1 MPGSSS
7 RRLSIRG
14 FSELIDLPDVT
25 LVAIDGG
32 PLADL
37 VDLAVRDSFEHI
49 RFGDFLLREHL
60 PSPIASVDDWNKAIW
75 HTVPAMIET
84 SHYLVIQWDSWVINP
99 AAWSDDFLGYD
110 YIGAPW
116 GWHRT
121 GPNVGNGGFSLR
133 SKRLGLY
140 LRDHAEVFPVK
151 FPEDDWLCR
160 RYRPLLRGDLLF
172 APDDVAYRFSRE
184 RTGWEL
190 PNPSFGFHGLFN
202 FPRVLTM
209 PQLGERIALFN
220 DYATSR
226 VEYPQMLQAM
236 YERRAAA

>member
-1 MPGSSS
+1 M
-7 RRLSIRG
+7 
-14 FSELIDLPDVT
+14 
-25 LVAIDGG
+25 
-32 PLADL
+32 
-37 VDLAVRDSFEHI
+37 
-49 RFGDFLLREHL
+49 
-60 PSPIASVDDWNKAIW
+60 
-75 HTVPAMIET
+75 
-84 SHYLVIQWDSWVINP
+84 
-99 AAWSDDFLGYD
+99 
-110 YIGAPW
+110 
-116 GWHRT
+116 
-121 GPNVGNGGFSLR
+121 
-133 SKRLGLY
+133 
-140 LRDHAEVFPVK
+140 
-151 FPEDDWLCR
+151 
-160 RYRPLLRGDLLF
+160 LF